1 MLLCCLVLIP
11 LPIYFLL
18 QLLREYYK
26 FALME
31 HHFYP
36 LLILLAF
43 LNQIPIVDLNFKKHW
58 NLDYIL
64 LEAESCILFSSHF
77 LSHLFLM
84 FLFSNL
90 ALTFSLFCNHFNM
103 FQALE
108 LYYFP
113 VVQKMGI
120 IFLQEFFLNYL
131 ILLQLYVLLN
141 NVPDLVSQELLL
153 KFVVFIFLSQIWNL
167 VLLFAQILHL
177 IYIKKDLE
185 LILLTSHYKDLL
197 FSLFQI

>member
-1 MLLCCLVLIP
+1 MRLCCPVLIP

-18 QLLREYYK
+18 RLSRGYYK

-31 HHFYP
+31 HHFYL
-36 LLILLAF
+36 LLILHAF
-43 LNQIPIVDLNFKKHW
+43 LNQIPIEDLNFKKHW
-58 NLDYIL
+58 YLDYIL
-64 LEAESCILFSSHF
+64 LEVENCILFSSHF

-84 FLFSNL
+84 FLFSNS
-90 ALTFSLFCNHFNM
+90 ALIFSLFCNHFNM
-103 FQALE
+103 FQVLE

-131 ILLQLYVLLN
+131 ILLQLYALLN
-141 NVPDLVSQELLL
+141 NVPVLVSQELLL
-153 KFVVFIFLSQIWNL
+153 KFVVFIFLSQIWNW
-167 VLLFAQILHL
+167 VLLFTQILHL

-185 LILLTSHYKDLL
+185 LILLTSHYKVLL